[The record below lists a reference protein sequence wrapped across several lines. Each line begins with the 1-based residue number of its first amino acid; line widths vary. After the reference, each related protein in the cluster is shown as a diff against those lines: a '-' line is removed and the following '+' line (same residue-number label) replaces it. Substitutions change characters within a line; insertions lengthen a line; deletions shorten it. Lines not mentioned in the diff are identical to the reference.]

1 MDFNK
6 HVFHI
11 FSENAYERKREVTEL
26 SKPKQNK
33 IEVVG
38 VLRSQ
43 GSHIFW
49 KCLWTEREVT
59 ESELSKPNKNKIE
72 VKGGSQITRRWI
84 SY

>member
-11 FSENAYERKREVTEL
+11 FSENAYERK
-26 SKPKQNK
+26 
-33 IEVVG
+33 
-38 VLRSQ
+38 
-43 GSHIFW
+43 
-49 KCLWTEREVT
+49 REVT